1 MATGLGLSGS
11 RLSVLV
17 VVGLAWVWW
26 EEGGGGGTKRVFV
39 VGATVR
45 TELVP
50 RIHIVVVSA
59 KCAKNVE
66 ETKFSKR
73 ERLCRVC

>member
-1 MATGLGLSGS
+1 VATGLGLSRS

-17 VVGLAWVWW
+17 VVGTAWVWL
-26 EEGGGGGTKRVFV
+26 EEGGGGGAKRVFV

-50 RIHIVVVSA
+50 RIHIGVVSA
-59 KCAKNVE
+59 KCAKNME

-73 ERLCRVC
+73 ERLYRVC